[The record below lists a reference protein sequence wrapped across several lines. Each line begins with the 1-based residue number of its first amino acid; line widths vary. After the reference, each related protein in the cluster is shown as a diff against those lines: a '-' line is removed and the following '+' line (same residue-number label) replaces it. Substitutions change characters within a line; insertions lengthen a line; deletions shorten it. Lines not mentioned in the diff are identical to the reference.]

1 MHDVKNT
8 CNYKHFPLHGTHWCI
23 KRLREKIHNDYNKI
37 ELFWNF
43 YQLPRIYASLFK
55 TKYKTVWIKFRKTL
69 QERRLPISKFL
80 QDNQQNNFFN
90 FLTSKNIFIT
100 LKNSRDALQRFLW
113 NVPLIFWQ
121 YYFVINGICQKI
133 NICYYQIIYF

>member
-8 CNYKHFPLHGTHWCI
+8 CNYKDFPLHGTHWCI
-23 KRLREKIHNDYNKI
+23 KPLREKIHNDYNKI
-37 ELFWNF
+37 ELFSIF
-43 YQLPRIYASLFK
+43 YQPPKFFANLFK
-55 TKYKTVWIKFRKTL
+55 TKYKTASITFRKTL